1 MNYNRVAKGDPIK
14 PSASEWNALM
24 DLVKRQGQTSKR
36 PRGPVN
42 AITGDEPLCVTVKN
56 TGSDIGIGEWFQ
68 IIKPLEYTGSGVT
81 EETRI
86 EGHLFK
92 YLWQGSPLAGASSI
106 SNTDTSLDPT
116 FNSGFGYY
124 ALHGVTVEP
133 IGSGD
138 VGRVAIKGV
147 VAAKIYKGSGTT
159 SGLENRTQGQG
170 VQISSTGKP
179 ELMMNGPHIIV
190 WFPTGTFP
198 DNNTERWCLVDLNC
212 NPQWRFSP
220 ELVGDFVA
228 DIVTDTTNISWAYDD
243 AAGKLE
249 ANLTDTTVTPGS
261 YTNAEIIVDQKGR
274 ITFAASGSG
283 GSYTDEN
290 AQDAVGNMLADT
302 TEIDFVYDDATPKI
316 EASIKTAS
324 VANSKLANVG
334 AAKLV
339 GRRSGSSGER
349 EEITPNTGLEISG
362 TNLNCTLREVPI
374 GGVILWTTGTAPTN
388 YQLCDGTAISRST
401 YATLFALVGT
411 TWGVGD
417 GLTTFNVPDLRG
429 RTPIGAGTGSG
440 LTARTLAG
448 TVGNETHTLSTSEIP
463 SHSHTKHVAFG
474 DAGTAFSDTNV
485 WANVNGITSFATGYT
500 GAEGGG
506 GSHNNMQPSL
516 VVNFAIRI
524 S

>member
-1 MNYNRVAKGDPIK
+1 
-14 PSASEWNALM
+14 
-24 DLVKRQGQTSKR
+24 
-36 PRGPVN
+36 
-42 AITGDEPLCVTVKN
+42 
-56 TGSDIGIGEWFQ
+56 
-68 IIKPLEYTGSGVT
+68 
-81 EETRI
+81 
-86 EGHLFK
+86 
-92 YLWQGSPLAGASSI
+92 
-106 SNTDTSLDPT
+106 
-116 FNSGFGYY
+116 
-124 ALHGVTVEP
+124 
-133 IGSGD
+133 
-138 VGRVAIKGV
+138 
-147 VAAKIYKGSGTT
+147 
-159 SGLENRTQGQG
+159 
-170 VQISSTGKP
+170 
-179 ELMMNGPHIIV
+179 
-190 WFPTGTFP
+190 
-198 DNNTERWCLVDLNC
+198 
-212 NPQWRFSP
+212 
-220 ELVGDFVA
+220 LVGDFVA